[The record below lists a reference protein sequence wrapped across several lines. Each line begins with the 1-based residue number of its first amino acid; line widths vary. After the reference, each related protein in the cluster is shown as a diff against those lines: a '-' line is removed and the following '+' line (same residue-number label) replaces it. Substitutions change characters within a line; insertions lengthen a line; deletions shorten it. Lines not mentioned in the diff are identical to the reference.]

1 MRDYELMLI
10 VRSNL
15 DEKVAGELVDAI
27 AEQFKTSGGQVTAI
41 KNWGRRKL
49 AYPIKNQLDG
59 IYFLLKVSVAPAAI
73 KAIDF
78 NLKLNE
84 NLLRHMFVK
93 DEGFEAVEK
102 PAKDTPTDADF
113 ADEDDYLDEV
123 VDGSDADLDD

>member
-15 DEKVAGELVDAI
+15 DEKVAVELVDAV
-27 AEQFKTSGGQVTAI
+27 AEQFKASGGQVTAI

-49 AYPIKNQLDG
+49 AYPINNQLDG

-84 NLLRHMFVK
+84 NLLRYMFVK

-102 PAKDTPTDADF
+102 PAKDVPTAADF